1 MDSSYLDHFQA
12 VFSFKNHTFS
22 QKGAVVYISSL
33 LVKYLSQFTF
43 WTVCTY
49 DLLNKGTIMEKSDH
63 LFVASSSI
71 NAVQNT
77 RPPDSAPAGKLGR
90 CKNNEKQIIFSFF
103 CNALS

>member
-1 MDSSYLDHFQA
+1 MKSFNHLRNDTDGFKLLGLFQA

-71 NAVQNT
+71 NVVQH
-77 RPPDSAPAGKLGR
+77 RRFSSSWLIG
-90 CKNNEKQIIFSFF
+90 QI
-103 CNALS
+103 